1 MSPNYRTI
9 KAFPLS
15 TQASFEADCLWKE
28 TAGEYPRVREKR
40 KGEQNVKTA
49 QLKSSKKSVAIW
61 GVTASLLL
69 VATILPAAN
78 ALEISLPSVVEVEA
92 ISSSAIIENS
102 DATASLLADED
113 LAATASGAIFSSD
126 LALVSSVSRQVE
138 LARSPLGAKKV
149 AKSILLNEYGFSE
162 KEYKCL
168 NSLWTKESN
177 WNYKARNKN
186 SGAHGIP
193 QALPASKMN
202 VVSTDW
208 RTNPVTQIRWGLRY
222 ISIRYETPC
231 KALAKH
237 KRSNYY

>member
-1 MSPNYRTI
+1 MKS
-9 KAFPLS
+9 AL
-15 TQASFEADCLWKE
+15 
-28 TAGEYPRVREKR
+28 
-40 KGEQNVKTA
+40 
-49 QLKSSKKSVAIW
+49 LKSSKKSVAIW
-61 GVTASLLL
+61 GVSASLLL
-69 VATILPAAN
+69 VAIILPAAS
-78 ALEISLPSVVEVEA
+78 ALETTLPSTLEQDSTKSAAVVEPDQAAV
-92 ISSSAIIENS
+92 
-102 DATASLLADED
+102 SLLAEDD

-138 LARSPLGAKKV
+138 LARTPLGAKKV

-168 NSLWTKESN
+168 NRLWTKESN

-202 VVSTDW
+202 VISTDW

>member
-1 MSPNYRTI
+1 MKS
-9 KAFPLS
+9 AL
-15 TQASFEADCLWKE
+15 
-28 TAGEYPRVREKR
+28 
-40 KGEQNVKTA
+40 
-49 QLKSSKKSVAIW
+49 LKSSKKSVAIW
-61 GVTASLLL
+61 GVSASLLL
-69 VATILPAAN
+69 VATLLPAAN
-78 ALEISLPSVVEVEA
+78 ALEISVPSTLEQDSPQSA
-92 ISSSAIIENS
+92 AIIEP
-102 DATASLLADED
+102 DEASVSLFAEDD

-138 LARSPLGAKKV
+138 IARTPLGAKKV

-168 NSLWTKESN
+168 NRLWTKESH
-177 WNYKARNKN
+177 WNYKARNKS
-186 SGAHGIP
+186 SGAHGIA

>member
-1 MSPNYRTI
+1 M
-9 KAFPLS
+9 
-15 TQASFEADCLWKE
+15 
-28 TAGEYPRVREKR
+28 
-40 KGEQNVKTA
+40 KTA
-49 QLKSSKKSVAIW
+49 LLKSSKKSVAIW
-61 GVTASLLL
+61 GVTAALLL
-69 VATILPAAN
+69 AATILPAAN
-78 ALEISLPSVVEVEA
+78 ALEIAASSTVELDSTKSA
-92 ISSSAIIENS
+92 AIIEPVES
-102 DATASLLADED
+102 TVSMFSED
-113 LAATASGAIFSSD
+113 DLTATASGAIFSSD
-126 LALVSSVSRQVE
+126 LALVSSASRQVE
-138 LARSPLGAKKV
+138 LARTPLGAKKV

-168 NSLWTKESN
+168 NSLWNKESH

-186 SGAHGIP
+186 SGAHGIA

-237 KRSNYY
+237 NRSNYY

>member
-1 MSPNYRTI
+1 M
-9 KAFPLS
+9 
-15 TQASFEADCLWKE
+15 E
-28 TAGEYPRVREKR
+28 
-40 KGEQNVKTA
+40 GEQTVKTA
-49 QLKSSKKSVAIW
+49 MIKSSKKLVAIW
-61 GVTASLLL
+61 GVTTSVLL

-78 ALEISLPSVVEVEA
+78 ALETALPSMIEIEA
-92 ISSSAIIENS
+92 AASSAIVDPADS
-102 DATASLLADED
+102 TATLLAED
-113 LAATASGAIFSSD
+113 DLSATASGAIFSSD

-138 LARSPLGAKKV
+138 LARTPLGAKKV
-149 AKSILLNEYGFSE
+149 AKSILLDEYGFSE

>member
-1 MSPNYRTI
+1 
-9 KAFPLS
+9 
-15 TQASFEADCLWKE
+15 
-28 TAGEYPRVREKR
+28 
-40 KGEQNVKTA
+40 VKSA
-49 QLKSSKKSVAIW
+49 IVKSSKKSAAIW
-61 GVTASLLL
+61 GVSASLLL
-69 VATILPAAN
+69 VATLLPAAS
-78 ALEISLPSVVEVEA
+78 ALETSLPSTLEQDSTKSA
-92 ISSSAIIENS
+92 AIIEP
-102 DATASLLADED
+102 DEASVSLFAEDD

-138 LARSPLGAKKV
+138 LARTPLGAKKV

-168 NSLWTKESN
+168 NRLWTKESH
-177 WNYKARNKN
+177 WNYKARNKI

-202 VVSTDW
+202 VISTDW

>member
-1 MSPNYRTI
+1 MKS
-9 KAFPLS
+9 AL
-15 TQASFEADCLWKE
+15 
-28 TAGEYPRVREKR
+28 
-40 KGEQNVKTA
+40 
-49 QLKSSKKSVAIW
+49 LKSSKKSVAIW
-61 GVTASLLL
+61 GVSASLLL
-69 VATILPAAN
+69 VATLLPAAN
-78 ALEISLPSVVEVEA
+78 ALEISTPSTLEQDSPVSA
-92 ISSSAIIENS
+92 AIIGPDE
-102 DATASLLADED
+102 ASVSLFAEDD

-138 LARSPLGAKKV
+138 LARTPLGAKKV

-168 NSLWTKESN
+168 NRLWTKESH
-177 WNYKARNKN
+177 WNYKARNKI

-202 VVSTDW
+202 VISTDW

>member
-1 MSPNYRTI
+1 
-9 KAFPLS
+9 
-15 TQASFEADCLWKE
+15 
-28 TAGEYPRVREKR
+28 
-40 KGEQNVKTA
+40 VKSA
-49 QLKSSKKSVAIW
+49 LLKSSKKSVAIW

-78 ALEISLPSVVEVEA
+78 ALEIAVPLTVEIETSKGAAIVEPGEAAVSLFAE
-92 ISSSAIIENS
+92 
-102 DATASLLADED
+102 DD

-126 LALVSSVSRQVE
+126 LALVSSASRQVE

-149 AKSILLNEYGFSE
+149 AKSILLDEYGFSE

-168 NSLWTKESN
+168 NSLWTKESH

-186 SGAHGIP
+186 SGAHGIA

>member
-1 MSPNYRTI
+1 M
-9 KAFPLS
+9 
-15 TQASFEADCLWKE
+15 E
-28 TAGEYPRVREKR
+28 
-40 KGEQNVKTA
+40 GEQNVKTA
-49 QLKSSKKSVAIW
+49 VLKSSKKSVAIW

-78 ALEISLPSVVEVEA
+78 ALEMEVPSLAEIETA
-92 ISSSAIIENS
+92 ASSAIVEPTDS
-102 DATASLLADED
+102 TAALLAEDD

-138 LARSPLGAKKV
+138 LARTPMGAKKV

-168 NSLWTKESN
+168 NSLWTKESH

-202 VVSTDW
+202 VISTDW

>member
-1 MSPNYRTI
+1 M
-9 KAFPLS
+9 
-15 TQASFEADCLWKE
+15 E
-28 TAGEYPRVREKR
+28 
-40 KGEQNVKTA
+40 GEQNVKTA

-92 ISSSAIIENS
+92 ITSSAIIENS
-102 DATASLLADED
+102 DSTASLLADED

>member
-1 MSPNYRTI
+1 MKS
-9 KAFPLS
+9 AL
-15 TQASFEADCLWKE
+15 
-28 TAGEYPRVREKR
+28 
-40 KGEQNVKTA
+40 
-49 QLKSSKKSVAIW
+49 LKSSKKSVAIW
-61 GVTASLLL
+61 GVSASLLL

-78 ALEISLPSVVEVEA
+78 ALEIAVPLTVEIESSKGAAIVEPSESAVSLFAE
-92 ISSSAIIENS
+92 
-102 DATASLLADED
+102 DD

-138 LARSPLGAKKV
+138 LARTPLGAKKV

-168 NSLWTKESN
+168 NRLWSKESN

>member
-1 MSPNYRTI
+1 M
-9 KAFPLS
+9 
-15 TQASFEADCLWKE
+15 E
-28 TAGEYPRVREKR
+28 
-40 KGEQNVKTA
+40 GEQNVKTA
-49 QLKSSKKSVAIW
+49 LLNSSKKSVAIW
-61 GVTASLLL
+61 GATAALLL

-78 ALEISLPSVVEVEA
+78 AFEIATPSEVELDVTK
-92 ISSSAIIENS
+92 SSAIIEPAETVAQLFN
-102 DATASLLADED
+102 ED
-113 LAATASGAIFSSD
+113 DLSATASGAIFSSEM
-126 LALVSSVSRQVE
+126 ALVSTVSRQVE
-138 LARSPLGAKKV
+138 LARTAIGAKKV
-149 AKSILLNEYGFSE
+149 AKSILLNEYGFAE

-168 NSLWTKESN
+168 NTLWTKESH
-177 WNYKARNKN
+177 WNYKARNKR
-186 SGAHGIP
+186 SGAHGIA

>member
-1 MSPNYRTI
+1 M
-9 KAFPLS
+9 
-15 TQASFEADCLWKE
+15 E
-28 TAGEYPRVREKR
+28 
-40 KGEQNVKTA
+40 GEQNVKAA

-92 ISSSAIIENS
+92 ITSSAIIENS
-102 DATASLLADED
+102 DSTASLLADED

>member
-1 MSPNYRTI
+1 M
-9 KAFPLS
+9 
-15 TQASFEADCLWKE
+15 
-28 TAGEYPRVREKR
+28 
-40 KGEQNVKTA
+40 KTA
-49 QLKSSKKSVAIW
+49 TLRSSKKLVAIW
-61 GVTASLLL
+61 GVATSVLL

-78 ALEISLPSVVEVEA
+78 ALETALPSAIEIEA
-92 ISSSAIIENS
+92 TQSSAIVEPTDS
-102 DATASLLADED
+102 TAALLAED
-113 LAATASGAIFSSD
+113 DLSATASGAIFSSD

-138 LARSPLGAKKV
+138 LARTPLGAKKV
-149 AKSILLNEYGFSE
+149 AKSILLDEYGFSE

>member
-1 MSPNYRTI
+1 MKS
-9 KAFPLS
+9 AL
-15 TQASFEADCLWKE
+15 
-28 TAGEYPRVREKR
+28 
-40 KGEQNVKTA
+40 
-49 QLKSSKKSVAIW
+49 LKSSKKSVAIW
-61 GVTASLLL
+61 GVSASLLL
-69 VATILPAAN
+69 VATILPAAS
-78 ALEISLPSVVEVEA
+78 ALETALPSTLQQDSPKTV
-92 ISSSAIIENS
+92 AIIEP
-102 DATASLLADED
+102 DEASVSLFAEDD

-138 LARSPLGAKKV
+138 LARTPLGAKKV

-177 WNYKARNKN
+177 WNYKARNKS
-186 SGAHGIP
+186 SGAHGIA

>member
-1 MSPNYRTI
+1 M
-9 KAFPLS
+9 
-15 TQASFEADCLWKE
+15 
-28 TAGEYPRVREKR
+28 
-40 KGEQNVKTA
+40 
-49 QLKSSKKSVAIW
+49 
-61 GVTASLLL
+61 
-69 VATILPAAN
+69 ATILPAAN
-78 ALEISLPSVVEVEA
+78 ALEISVPSTLEQDSPQSA
-92 ISSSAIIENS
+92 AIIEP
-102 DATASLLADED
+102 DEASVSLFAEDD

-138 LARSPLGAKKV
+138 LARTPLGAKKV

-168 NSLWTKESN
+168 NYVLWTKESH
-177 WNYKARNKN
+177 WNYKARNKS
-186 SGAHGIP
+186 SGAHGIA

>member
-1 MSPNYRTI
+1 MKS
-9 KAFPLS
+9 AL
-15 TQASFEADCLWKE
+15 
-28 TAGEYPRVREKR
+28 
-40 KGEQNVKTA
+40 
-49 QLKSSKKSVAIW
+49 LKSSKKSVAIW
-61 GVTASLLL
+61 GVSASLLL
-69 VATILPAAN
+69 VATLLPAAS
-78 ALEISLPSVVEVEA
+78 ALEISTPSTLEQDSPMSA
-92 ISSSAIIENS
+92 AIIGPDE
-102 DATASLLADED
+102 ASVSLFAEDD

-138 LARSPLGAKKV
+138 LARTPLGAKKV

-168 NSLWTKESN
+168 NSLWTKESH
-177 WNYKARNKN
+177 WNYKARNKS
-186 SGAHGIP
+186 SGAHGIA

>member
-1 MSPNYRTI
+1 
-9 KAFPLS
+9 
-15 TQASFEADCLWKE
+15 
-28 TAGEYPRVREKR
+28 
-40 KGEQNVKTA
+40 VKSA
-49 QLKSSKKSVAIW
+49 LLKSSKKSVAIW
-61 GVTASLLL
+61 GVSASLLL
-69 VATILPAAN
+69 VATLLPAAS
-78 ALEISLPSVVEVEA
+78 ALETSLPSTLEQDSTKSA
-92 ISSSAIIENS
+92 AIIEP
-102 DATASLLADED
+102 DEASVSLFAEDD

-138 LARSPLGAKKV
+138 LARTPLGAKRV

-168 NSLWTKESN
+168 NRLWTKESH

-186 SGAHGIP
+186 SGAHGIA

-202 VVSTDW
+202 VISTDW